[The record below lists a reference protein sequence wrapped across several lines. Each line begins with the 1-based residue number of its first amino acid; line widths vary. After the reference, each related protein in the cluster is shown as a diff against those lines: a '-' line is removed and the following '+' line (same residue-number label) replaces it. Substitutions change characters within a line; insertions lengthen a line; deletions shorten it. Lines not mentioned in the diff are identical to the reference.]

1 MNRVYLITGLMA
13 SGKSSVAEA
22 LAKRFVKSVHLRG
35 DYFRKAIINGRVEM
49 SENPS
54 KDALDQLHLRYQLTA
69 MVAINYYKEG
79 FNVIV
84 QDNYYGNDLLYII
97 ELLKELDVK
106 VIVLDPSL
114 EVIKLR
120 ESNRN
125 KLGYTNFNIEDLYKS
140 FHDHTPR
147 VGSWIDNSELTIE
160 ETVDKIINL
169 Y

>member
-1 MNRVYLITGLMA
+1 MNRIYLITGLMA
-13 SGKSSVAEA
+13 SGKSTLAEA
-22 LAKRFVKSVHLRG
+22 LAKRLDKSVHLRG

-49 SENPS
+49 SENPTN
-54 KDALDQLHLRYQLTA
+54 DALDQLHLRYQLTA

-79 FNVIV
+79 FNVII

-97 ELLKELDVK
+97 ELLKEIDLK

-120 ESNRN
+120 ENNRN
-125 KLGYTNFNIEDLYKS
+125 KKGYTNFKIEDLYKS
-140 FHDHTPR
+140 FHDYTPR
-147 VGSWIDNSELTIE
+147 VGSWIDNSKLTIE